1 MKQIKKHDLPGLD
14 LEDVKV
20 DELIAS
26 LQALKEKYSDYH
38 DLTIEENSFYEGG
51 YSYELIG
58 YKLETDEE
66 EQSRIKRQE
75 DSAKQ
80 NLEYRRKL
88 YEELKEIFE
97 KP

>member
-38 DLTIEENSFYEGG
+38 DLTIDEESYYEGG
-51 YSYELIG
+51 YHYQLVG
-58 YKLETDEE
+58 YKLETDAE
-66 EQSRIKRQE
+66 EQAREQRESTYVKQREENERRQ
-75 DSAKQ
+75 
-80 NLEYRRKL
+80 
-88 YEELKEIFE
+88 YEELKAKFE